1 MAKMVARIFNAVA
14 EQVVRWVGAF
24 VIAAGISA
32 RSVMA

>member
-1 MAKMVARIFNAVA
+1 VAG
-14 EQVVRWVGAF
+14 QVVRWVGAF